1 MFQVQTIQDETH
13 FYGNSVKPDAGTQ
26 IYNAWI
32 VKEQQLAESI
42 GDQES
47 RNVIDSCEA
56 LNVSLSISNLKCSL
70 DRNNGNCL
78 GTEGEGAEIG

>member
-1 MFQVQTIQDETH
+1 MIQDETH

-32 VKEQQLAESI
+32 VKEQQLAESV

-56 LNVSLSISNLKCSL
+56 LNVSLSISNLKVFFVQEQWELS
-70 DRNNGNCL
+70 GNRM
-78 GTEGEGAEIG
+78 GEAEIG